1 MVVALASPL
10 YIGIY
15 ESNHLIKTYE
25 ANEQTSEAL
34 PLLFE
39 NVLKEFTPRRL
50 FFARGPGS
58 FMATKIA
65 YIFLRTMSIAFK
77 IPLFACDGFAF
88 NENRPIK
95 ALRNLYFVKENEAI
109 TTQHFL
115 EPIEQKFVLPKD
127 LDETLFD
134 DDNEPLY
141 MLPAV

>member
-10 YIGIY
+10 HLGIY

-58 FMATKIA
+58 FMAIKIA

-77 IPLFACDGFAF
+77 IPLLACDGFVF

-95 ALRNLYFVKENEAI
+95 ALRNLYFVKENETI